1 MPRHELIKKLEN
13 KSEADVLAH
22 VDAQP
27 GDVAVK
33 DDAGRLPL
41 HVAVD
46 NKASDA
52 VVKKLLEAYP
62 QAAAITTGYDKKL
75 PLHLAVRSQPSEV
88 VVQLLLD
95 AYPEGAQALDE
106 YKMLP
111 LHLGVRYE
119 ASETVITMLLQAFPE
134 GSKAGWTGDVRY
146 YVRSTDTGPF
156 EATVR

>member
-106 YKMLP
+106 
-111 LHLGVRYE
+111 VRLIQL
-119 ASETVITMLLQAFPE
+119 AQRRGAVTRVAPAHETAV
-134 GSKAGWTGDVRY
+134 SH
-146 YVRSTDTGPF
+146 RSTRSVSYTHLTLP
-156 EATVR
+156 TICSV